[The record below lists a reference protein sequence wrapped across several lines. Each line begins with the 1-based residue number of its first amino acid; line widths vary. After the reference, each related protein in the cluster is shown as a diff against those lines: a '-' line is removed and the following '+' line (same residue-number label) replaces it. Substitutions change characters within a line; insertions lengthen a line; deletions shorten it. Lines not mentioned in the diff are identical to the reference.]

1 MSTESA
7 LRAAL
12 QAAWSRSDQI
22 FGLLPDGALLERP
35 ISLRHPVLFYVG
47 HLPAFSW
54 NQVGRGA
61 LGLGDHDAEL
71 DALFE
76 RGIDPADE
84 AQAQEQSI
92 AAWPSLDR
100 VHAYRDAVRER
111 LLGLVEVVLARP
123 EDPVCRGGRI
133 LHVALEHELMHQE
146 TLLYMLQHVP
156 ELLRRPAEAR
166 LHSSVGLSLA
176 PREVVRVP
184 GGPATVG
191 VDRGQQAFHW
201 DNEVP
206 ASVETLPAFSIDR
219 LPVTNAQLWDFFAAG
234 GYADD
239 RLWTGSWRPAHPSGW
254 TASGEHGGRPEG
266 WTVRWMFGQAA
277 FGDAALWPA
286 QVALEEARAYAR
298 WQGRR
303 LPTEAELN
311 RAAYADPDSDR
322 GGPLRSFPWGAAPP
336 DAARTTAD
344 FTSWCPRPVGQTPAG
359 ASAWGI
365 EELVGNGWEW
375 TDTVWQA
382 RPGFVADL
390 PSYPGYSADFFDGD
404 HFVVFGGSW
413 ATDARLLRRSFR
425 NWYQPRYPHVFSA
438 FRLVG

>member
-1 MSTESA
+1 MSTADALRSA
-7 LRAAL
+7 LRR
-12 QAAWSRSDQI
+12 AWSRSDQI
-22 FGLLPDGALLERP
+22 FALLPGAALLQRP
-35 ISLRHPVLFYVG
+35 IALRHPVLFYVG
-47 HLPAFSW
+47 HLPAFAW

-84 AQAQEQSI
+84 AAAEAQSI
-92 AAWPSLDR
+92 HAWPSLER
-100 VHAYRDAVRER
+100 VLAYRDAVRER
-111 LLGLVEVVLARP
+111 LLGLVEAVLDRDS
-123 EDPVCRGGRI
+123 DPVCRGGRI

-156 ELLRRPAEAR
+156 RLLRRPTEAR
-166 LHSSVGLSLA
+166 LHSSRGLVQPTSGVV
-176 PREVVRVP
+176 EVP
-184 GGPATVG
+184 AGPATVG
-191 VDRGQQAFHW
+191 VNPGEQPFHW

-206 ASVETLPAFSIDR
+206 STTELLPAFTIDR
-219 LPVTNAQLWDFFAAG
+219 LPVTNAELWEFFVAG
-234 GYADD
+234 DYGDE
-239 RLWTGSWRPAHPSGW
+239 RHWTGAWRPPHPSGW
-254 TASGEHGGRPEG
+254 KPSGDARGRPEG
-266 WTVRWMFGQAA
+266 WTVRWMFGQASFA
-277 FGDAALWPA
+277 DAALWPA
-286 QVALEEARAYAR
+286 QVSLEEARAYAR
-298 WQGRR
+298 WRGRR

-311 RAAYADPDSDR
+311 RAAYADLASDR
-322 GGPLRSFPWGAAPP
+322 GGPLRPFPWGDAPP
-336 DAARTTAD
+336 DAAHTTAD
-344 FTSWCPRPVGQTPAG
+344 FTSWCPKPVGQTPSG
-359 ASAWGI
+359 ASAWGV

-375 TDTVWQA
+375 TETVWQA